1 MFEDMIA
8 NLESLAEQ
16 DVASEYVEYHQLME
30 YSNDSFE
37 TEDLVL
43 QQLSPM
49 ERYIIGIDV

>member
-1 MFEDMIA
+1 MFEDMLA